1 MTDHE
6 ELDQSPY
13 DEEETARQVAG
24 LVDLL
29 PDRRCRVLD
38 IGCGDGRIAGPLLA
52 SAGHDRIELVGV
64 DRDRSV
70 ESGFHE
76 TSGGAAAFRI
86 GDLRQAD
93 SLPDGPFDLVLVLGN
108 LLMTVREPRVL
119 RECLRGIAERTT
131 AGGALVV
138 DDFAEGGWAELAAG
152 RWADGIDE
160 SGLVQMVWLPGDPE
174 FVVRMGDDVDPSST
188 TPRPDERVLRL
199 WSRRE
204 LDDAAE
210 GVGLV
215 RATHLPGHL
224 LSVHRRLEP

>member
-6 ELDQSPY
+6 EFDQSPY

-24 LVDLL
+24 LIDLL
-29 PDRRCRVLD
+29 PDRHCRVLD

-52 SAGHDRIELVGV
+52 SAGPGRIELVGV
-64 DRDRSV
+64 DSDRSV
-70 ESGFHE
+70 ETAFE
-76 TSGGAAAFRI
+76 ATSHGAAGFQI
-86 GDLRQAD
+86 GDLRQAE

-119 RECLRGIAERTT
+119 RDCLRGIADRMTV
-131 AGGALVV
+131 GGSLVV

-160 SGLVQMVWLPGDPE
+160 SGSVQMVWLPGDPE

-210 GVGLV
+210 RVGLN
-215 RATHLPGHL
+215 RATHLPDHL
-224 LSVHRRLEP
+224 LSVHRRSEP